1 MRDKGM
7 SINNKE
13 YCSLMFVEIRLELEL
28 KHAFTESFKLLL
40 LMFISSLGYTRNKKL
55 FQSFNRSKWRTTKLY
70 SNVRFRNFVHKIV
83 LLHDCFRS

>member
-28 KHAFTESFKLLL
+28 KNAFTESFKLLL
-40 LMFISSLGYTRNKKL
+40 FMFISSLAYTRNKKL
-55 FQSFNRSKWRTTKLY
+55 LGKPILNLSKVFTVQNGGRQ
-70 SNVRFRNFVHKIV
+70 N
-83 LLHDCFRS
+83 CFRVFVFVIS